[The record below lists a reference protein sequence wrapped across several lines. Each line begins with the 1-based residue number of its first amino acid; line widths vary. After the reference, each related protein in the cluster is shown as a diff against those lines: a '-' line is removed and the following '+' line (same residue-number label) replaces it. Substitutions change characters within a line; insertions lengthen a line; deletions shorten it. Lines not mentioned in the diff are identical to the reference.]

1 MPVSVRYIYAVLVLI
16 TAALLTRF
24 NLVWQL
30 RSQPFRWSLITAM
43 NAPADPSFSPER
55 CADLHNRL
63 LQKAIVNDLSAVV
76 ERNLIARSLE
86 AATEFAE
93 ILNLESLPLYCFFSL
108 LDTTSLPHGRI
119 GPLTPEIYQ
128 PDPAAFWSDGF
139 SYAPG
144 VILLYGQSNANS
156 PMDDGLFLD
165 LQTCK
170 VVWHWSPGPFPAS
183 EKWVSLETALQVQ
196 LDKWES
202 GKFYWDA
209 GTQSLA
215 IKRWIE
221 RDITGALSAWD
232 RLLSTIEAKVPQ
244 GGQGTH
250 SRLEPLD
257 VESMSSFRISRFAR
271 DFLSRAP
278 RPEFRHVAPGISAFS
293 PETLYEIYSSEPS
306 DSFRRTFNLGGPDEE
321 DWASLLLPASS
332 TVPRDVSQNSD
343 FNIKSFDEDWGYGK
357 FTVNRQAGLYTEP
370 DSIDSDVVRLIAN
383 SGLPTAR
390 QFNGRCPWG
399 PSRSTRLSEVL
410 LHWGSLVENGTWTVD
425 ADGVANDN
433 GWFDANL
440 RQTKL
445 DWDSI

>member
-1 MPVSVRYIYAVLVLI
+1 MS
-16 TAALLTRF
+16 
-24 NLVWQL
+24 
-30 RSQPFRWSLITAM
+30 
-43 NAPADPSFSPER
+43 APDPSFSPER

-63 LQKAIVNDLSAVV
+63 LQNAVVNDPSAVV
-76 ERNLIARSLE
+76 ERNLIARFLE
-86 AATEFAE
+86 AAPEFAE
-93 ILNLESLPLYCFFSL
+93 IPNLESLPLYRFFSL

-128 PDPAAFWSDGF
+128 PDPAAFWSDAF
-139 SYAPG
+139 SYEPG
-144 VILLYGQSNANS
+144 VILLYGQNNADS
-156 PMDDGLFLD
+156 PMDGGLFLD

-183 EKWVSLETALQVQ
+183 EKWVSLETVLQVQ

-221 RDITGALSAWD
+221 RDITDALSAWD
-232 RLLSTIEAKVPQ
+232 RLLSTIEAKMP
-244 GGQGTH
+244 QGTH
-250 SRLEPLD
+250 TRLEPLD

-278 RPEFRHVAPGISAFS
+278 RPAFRHVAPGISAFS
-293 PETLYEIYSSEPS
+293 PETLSKIYSSEPL
-306 DSFRRTFNLGGPDEE
+306 DSFRRTFNLGDLDEE

-343 FNIKSFDEDWGYGK
+343 FDIKSFDEDWGYSK

-370 DSIDSDVVRLIAN
+370 DCIDSDVVRLITK
-383 SGLPTAR
+383 SGLPTAC

-399 PSRSTRLSEVL
+399 PSRSPRLSEVL
-410 LHWGSLVENGTWTVD
+410 LHWASLVENGTWTVD
-425 ADGVANDN
+425 ANGVANDN

-440 RQTKL
+440 RLTKL